1 MKKTVILVLAL
12 LMTTSLAL
20 AGNGP
25 GGGSG
30 GSGGCGGLLTIV
42 ADLPHEEVDVTEE
55 ADALL
60 MREEEKLARDVYLA
74 MDDIWGLRVFRQIG
88 WSEQNHMDAVLAVLD
103 KYEIPDPVGSN
114 PPGVFTDP
122 ALQQTFD
129 LLLDQGGQSLMDALV
144 VGATIEDLDI
154 HDLDVALSRA
164 DNLDL
169 RTVYQNLQK
178 GSRNH
183 LRAFVGLLQAN
194 GETYV
199 PQYIS
204 QAEFDAIVSS
214 PKEHGLLD
222 ADGEPVDCTA
232 GGGSGNGPGPGGKAH
247 GRFRHLHRH
256 QQQQGIEVTAPLR

>member
-1 MKKTVILVLAL
+1 MKRAVILFVAMLI
-12 LMTTSLAL
+12 TTSFAL
-20 AGNGP
+20 ARTGP
-25 GGGSG
+25 GGGS
-30 GSGGCGGLLTIV
+30 SGCPGLLTIV
-42 ADLPHEEVDVTEE
+42 AELPYEEVDAVEE

-74 MDDIWGLRVFRQIG
+74 MDDLWGLRVFSQIS
-88 WSEQNHMDAVLAVLD
+88 WSEQSHMDAVLAVID
-103 KYEIPDPVGSN
+103 KYGIVDPVSTN

-129 LLLDQGGQSLMDALV
+129 LLFDQGSQSLIDALV

-154 HDLDVALSRA
+154 HDLDVALSRT

-194 GETYV
+194 GETYE

-214 PKEHGLLD
+214 PKEHGLMD

-232 GGGSGNGPGPGGKAH
+232 GGGGGSGPGPGGKAH
-247 GRFRHLHRH
+247 RRHRH
-256 QQQQGIEVTAPLR
+256 IHRNQQQQGVEAVTPLQ

>member
-1 MKKTVILVLAL
+1 MKRTVILVLAL
-12 LMTTSLAL
+12 LITTSSAL

-25 GGGSG
+25 WGGS
-30 GSGGCGGLLTIV
+30 SGCPGLLTIV
-42 ADLPHEEVDVTEE
+42 AELPYEDVDVTEE

-74 MDDIWGLRVFRQIG
+74 MDDLWGLRVFGQIS

-103 KYEIPDPVGSN
+103 KYGIPDPVGSN
-114 PPGVFTDP
+114 PPGMFTDP

-129 LLLDQGGQSLMDALV
+129 LLLDQGGQSLIDALV

-194 GETYV
+194 GETYE
-199 PQYIS
+199 PQYLS
-204 QAEFDAIVSS
+204 QAEFDAIVNS
-214 PKEHGLLD
+214 PQEHGLLD
-222 ADGEPVDCTA
+222 ADGEPMDCAA
-232 GGGSGNGPGPGGKAH
+232 GGGGNGPGPGGKAH

>member
-1 MKKTVILVLAL
+1 MRRAIIPVLAV
-12 LMTTSLAL
+12 LMAASSAV

-30 GSGGCGGLLTIV
+30 GCPGLQAIV
-42 ADLPHEEVDVTEE
+42 ADLPYEDVDVTEE

-74 MDDIWGLRVFRQIG
+74 MDDLWGLRVFGQIS

-103 KYEIPDPVGSN
+103 KYGIADPVGGN

-122 ALQQTFD
+122 DLQQTFD
-129 LLLDQGGQSLMDALV
+129 LLFDQGSQSLIEALV

-183 LRAFVGLLQAN
+183 LRSFVGLLQAN
-194 GETYV
+194 GETYE

-222 ADGEPVDCTA
+222 ADGEPMDCTA
-232 GGGSGNGPGPGGKAH
+232 AGGGGNGPGPGGKAH
-247 GRFRHLHRH
+247 RRLQYIHRN
-256 QQQQGIEVTAPLR
+256 QQQQSIEAVAPLR